1 METLPLKNALEM
13 VFMLAARHLHE
24 EKPKPENIED
34 KRIDHKATG
43 PSNRFHG
50 RQMQTVEGLLS
61 QKASRQMLQAS
72 SQASCTPPSTNAA
85 AEDSLLSILAFSSI
99 SATSKTGLNSSSHDR
114 FLHPKAAYF
123 LFVGS
128 PVININQHGINR
140 KKQLVVLNRLPKRQ
154 QTPKNE
160 ANPKKEIGQ
169 NKSPK
174 QSKRMREKQGGWGGY
189 LVLLADHS
197 ATKRHRYERIPRGI
211 VPLRRRRRRDG
222 DVAVAPGPGERWRP
236 DTETGLKQIP
246 PPPHPHLP

>member
-1 METLPLKNALEM
+1 MNIETLPLKNALEM
-13 VFMLAARHLHE
+13 VLMLAARHLHE
-24 EKPKPENIED
+24 EKPRPENID
-34 KRIDHKATG
+34 IKRIDHKATG
-43 PSNRFHG
+43 PINRFHG

-99 SATSKTGLNSSSHDR
+99 FATSKTGLNSSSHAR

-123 LFVGS
+123 LFVGF
-128 PVININQHGINR
+128 PVININQPGIDR
-140 KKQLVVLNRLPKRQ
+140 KNIQLILLIRLPKRQ

-169 NKSPK
+169 NNSPK

-197 ATKRHRYERIPRGI
+197 ATKRHRYE
-211 VPLRRRRRRDG
+211 
-222 DVAVAPGPGERWRP
+222 
-236 DTETGLKQIP
+236 
-246 PPPHPHLP
+246 